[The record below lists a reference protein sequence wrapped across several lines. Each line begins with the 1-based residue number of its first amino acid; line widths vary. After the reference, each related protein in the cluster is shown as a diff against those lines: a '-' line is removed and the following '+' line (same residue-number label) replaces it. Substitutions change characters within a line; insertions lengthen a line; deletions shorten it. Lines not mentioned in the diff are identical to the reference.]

1 MPDLKMFESALTRL
15 QVSRYGELV
24 QLVMPGEG
32 ALIVP
37 TTEFTFVQKWA
48 QRRNSTGSPIRD
60 RALVLEKLDT
70 VIARSGSLVSTRGS
84 RKPLETLVR
93 AMRGAGFAPEEW
105 NLPTDLKTVPKPDSG
120 IPAKPK
126 AGNAAETGDPQ
137 DDEQPDSPDV
147 DDPD

>member
-37 TTEFTFVQKWA
+37 TAEFTFAQKWA

-105 NLPTDLKTVPKPDSG
+105 NLPADLKTVPKPDSG
-120 IPAKPK
+120 IPAKPN
-126 AGNAAETGDPQ
+126 AGNVAETGDPE
-137 DDEQPDSPDV
+137 DDEQPDGPDV
-147 DDPD
+147 DDLD